1 VDHAGIHVVRLARCP
16 ERLLPLPPL
25 HVMSNGVSRYRTLI
39 EWTVSAVAL
48 STVLAVMLSV
58 DSPVRQYAVAAAS
71 TARHDPVAMRV
82 PEPVARVGRTAWRIC
97 MDHQPLAGFA
107 GVATVLVIFMR
118 RMR

>member
-1 VDHAGIHVVRLARCP
+1 LDQAEIPVIALARRP
-16 ERLLPLPPL
+16 ERLLPLQSL

-39 EWTVSAVAL
+39 EWTVSALAL
-48 STVLAVMLSV
+48 TTVVVVMLSV

-71 TARHDPVAMRV
+71 SARHDPVAMRV

-107 GVATVLVIFMR
+107 GVATVLVLFMR